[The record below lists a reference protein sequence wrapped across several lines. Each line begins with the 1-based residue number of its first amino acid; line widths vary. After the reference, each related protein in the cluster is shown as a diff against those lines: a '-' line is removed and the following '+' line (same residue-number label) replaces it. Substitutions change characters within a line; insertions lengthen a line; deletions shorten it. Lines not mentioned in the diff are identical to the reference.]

1 MIKLFRFF
9 IVLFIAANT
18 EFAWG
23 DGAVSAAMQ
32 AARAEKE
39 AVKVIIKDD
48 KGKPISGLDV
58 VTVNLINKQFRAKT
72 DASGVARF
80 ENVCSAFGNL
90 GRAYSNARRNNPNT
104 TKRPVRI
111 KVSDP
116 ANKYKSFYGYLE
128 WDDYT
133 NKTGCERVITVKP
146 DMIRETFP
154 TAEQLKYAF
163 DKRTGKLK
171 FYNICTHDVKPG
183 GNIKYGCVDAFKN
196 VDTQLTEGIFL
207 AQEYMLKNI
216 IPTGSNTW
224 IECVGTP
231 IRTKGNQDF
240 LKCTSTDGKYA
251 YDFEFDD
258 LIESTDK
265 TVQTDAAQALCETI
279 HGGKFESG
287 AGRYF
292 CTKGDAADT
301 KDMCNKMRGTSYGL
315 SWTTQFYPSI
325 QVGTTYSG
333 SAMGANVR
341 ASAQTRQNVCVFDFR
356 SVGKDYKPKTIPGV
370 DNYKYEYIEVRSLPS
385 LEFLLHQYVQ
395 AQTGTSFNNFNCTS
409 GFRQW
414 KSPNGTK
421 HIFECTV
428 INDDA
433 TKSDTIEFVFDNINV
448 RSELYSNAGESG
460 MGCIGAGGSF
470 DGAQCHGMT
479 QSQCTELGKIAPG
492 GTKWDNDIKQCTLNE
507 AQKLQTLR
515 TVGDTIVTG
524 LTVAGSVVVVVAT
537 AGTAAPAIAALA
549 VVGGTLSVG
558 GTIVDKTTS
567 AQMQSKAEEFK
578 ELYDNCKNQPV
589 ADQDPCARSALQAFL
604 GYIETYIDSDVFDG
618 QYAKSLDEIF
628 RGFIELTEPESITQK
643 DIKYYSLQKMLAKS
657 TVVKQRIASAA
668 TIIGDFAMIFAG
680 GAVAIAKLG
689 KVGVTVGTDGVAV
702 VNAASRGNK
711 MSRFFAR
718 VYNLSKKSGSV
729 ANDARVVQ
737 ADVQSATNKLEYI
750 PSAQGAACWVGG
762 HLQACS

>member
-18 EFAWG
+18 GGAYA

-90 GRAYSNARRNNPNT
+90 GRAYSNARRSNPNT

-154 TAEQLKYAF
+154 SAEQLKYAF

-333 SAMGANVR
+333 SAMAANVR

-470 DGAQCHGMT
+470 DGANCMGMT
-479 QSQCTELGKIAPG
+479 KSQCVELDKVAPG
-492 GTKWDNDIKQCTLNE
+492 GAKWDDTIKQCTLND
-507 AQKLQTLR
+507 AKKLENLK
-515 TVGDTIVTG
+515 TVGDALVTS
-524 LTVAGSVVVVVAT
+524 LTVAGTVVVVVAT

-549 VVGGTLSVG
+549 VASGVFSVG
-558 GTIVDKTTS
+558 GTIIDTTATATMTS
-567 AQMQSKAEEFK
+567 QVENFK
-578 ELYDNCKNQPV
+578 SMYNFCKNQPI
-589 ADQDPCARSALQAFL
+589 AEQDPCARSVLQSFL
-604 GYIETYIDSDVFDG
+604 GFIETYVSKGVFDG
-618 QYAKSLDEIF
+618 QYAKSLSEIF
-628 RGFIELTEPESITQK
+628 EDLINMTEPDTITQA
-643 DIKYYSLQKMLAKS
+643 DIKYYSLQKNTANMLVGQKN
-657 TVVKQRIASAA
+657 IGA
-668 TIIGDFAMIFAG
+668 TATLIGDFALIFAG
-680 GAVAIAKLG
+680 GANAITKLG
-689 KVGVTVGTDGVAV
+689 KMGISIGKDGVAIV
-702 VNAASRGNK
+702 SAANK
-711 MSRFFAR
+711 TNKVSRFFAR
-718 VYNLSKKSGSV
+718 VYNLSKKSGSA
-729 ANDARVVQ
+729 ANDVRVVQ
-737 ADVQSATNKLEYI
+737 SDIQAATI
-750 PSAQGAACWVGG
+750 PAQTHPGACWVGG
-762 HLQACS
+762 HLKNPC